1 MSATHFL
8 QSDAWK
14 QFQENLGR
22 KVVVDHGDDWSYLA
36 VLEPGKGNTRLYTPY
51 GPTLK
56 TEAALPE
63 ALASLTKAAKDHNAT
78 FVRIEPTLALSAH
91 HLASLG
97 LKPVTYQSLNP
108 SRTQII
114 DLSITK
120 DELLAQ
126 MSQNSRN
133 LTRNYTNKGI
143 SITVST
149 DPKDVHYLTDLL
161 DKVAAR
167 NHISPHSKNYFT
179 VQAETLFPLGAAC
192 LYLAHYESRV
202 IAAALVF
209 DDAHARYYAHAAA
222 DDTYRK
228 LSAGTALV
236 GQMILDAQANGQKYF
251 DLYGIAPDDIPNHP
265 WRGFT
270 KFKQSFGG
278 TPVDYSGSWDLPL
291 KPLPYYGY
299 RSYQTLRRHLR

>member
-1 MSATHFL
+1 MTHFL

-14 QFQENLGR
+14 KFQENLGR
-22 KVVVDHGDDWSYLA
+22 KVIVDQGAGWSYMA
-36 VLEPGKGNTRLYTPY
+36 ILEPGKANTRLYAPY
-51 GPTLK
+51 GPTLE
-56 TEAALPE
+56 TNALLPE
-63 ALASLTKAAKDHNAT
+63 ALASLKKAATYHNAT
-78 FVRIEPTLALSAH
+78 FVRIEPTLSISETILG
-91 HLASLG
+91 SLG

-114 DLSITK
+114 DLTCTK

-133 LTRNYTNKGI
+133 LTRNYSKKGI
-143 SITVST
+143 SITVSK
-149 DPKDVHYLTDLL
+149 DPSDIRHLTDLL
-161 DKVAAR
+161 DHIATR
-167 NHISPHSKNYFT
+167 NHIHTHSKSYFKT
-179 VQAETLFPLGAAC
+179 QAETLFPLGSAC

-209 DDAHARYYAHAAA
+209 DDSKTRYYAHAAA

-236 GQMILDAQANGQKYF
+236 GQMILDAQANGQNYF
-251 DLYGIAPDDIPNHP
+251 DLYGIAPENASNHP
-265 WRGFT
+265 WKGFT

-278 TPVDYSGSWDLPL
+278 KPVDYSGSWDLPL

-299 RSYQTLRRHLR
+299 RSYQKLRHSLK